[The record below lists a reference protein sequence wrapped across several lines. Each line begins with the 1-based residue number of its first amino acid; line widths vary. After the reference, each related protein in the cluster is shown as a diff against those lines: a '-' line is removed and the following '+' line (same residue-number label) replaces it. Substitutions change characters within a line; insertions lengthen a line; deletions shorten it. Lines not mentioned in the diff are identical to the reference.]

1 MDFVDGESLLNLV
14 EKRGALAPAEALGYI
29 QQIGKAL
36 IVVHQA
42 GLVHRDAHPDNIMIQ
57 KNGKAVLIDFGIAAC
72 IAVFPVAFVAG
83 TIRGIPFFWQLIDC
97 SFGLV
102 GGLLLLYCKRV
113 IARVKNIG

>member
-1 MDFVDGESLLNLV
+1 MDFVAGESLLNLV

-57 KNGKAVLIDFGIAAC
+57 KNGKAVLIDFGIAVDIQGHYTSMHPAN
-72 IAVFPVAFVAG
+72 IAFAPYEQMSGYKRPTVDIYTLAA
-83 TIRGIPFFWQLIDC
+83 
-97 SFGLV
+97 S
-102 GGLLLLYCKRV
+102 LYY
-113 IARVKNIG
+113 G